1 METNFFSEYDAQHG
15 VDLDPQPT
23 QQIPVLAYN
32 LEKPMALSDY
42 IQLPDYVQKEYL
54 TNLKRVYGAG
64 AAQIGQLFGIST
76 EDACELMRKSGVSF
90 KGKRAANADE
100 RWAAFLGDYKPPE
113 PAPRFTLAE
122 AELELTAETPAA
134 EPAPETPQNAQEA
147 PEQEPVPVPPH
158 TPKRPE
164 EREPEPRPATP
175 RRPVVTST
183 LRAFQID
190 LSGPMDAV
198 LRRLTMFST
207 LVEDLPVHVTLCVSD
222 Q

>member
-1 METNFFSEYDAQHG
+1 METNFFAEYDAQLG

-23 QQIPVLAYN
+23 QQSPVLAYN

-113 PAPRFTLAE
+113 LAPRFTLVDPVE
-122 AELELTAETPAA
+122 ETPPIEEAA
-134 EPAPETPQNAQEA
+134 E
-147 PEQEPVPVPPH
+147 V
-158 TPKRPE
+158 
-164 EREPEPRPATP
+164 REPEPEPDPRPAP
-175 RRPVVTST
+175 PKPKEVST
-183 LRAFQID
+183 TIRAFTVDIC
-190 LSGPMDAV
+190 GPVDAV
-198 LRRLTMFST
+198 IRRLTTFAALVGPLDVRIT
-207 LVEDLPVHVTLCVSD
+207 LSIDEGDAS
-222 Q
+222 